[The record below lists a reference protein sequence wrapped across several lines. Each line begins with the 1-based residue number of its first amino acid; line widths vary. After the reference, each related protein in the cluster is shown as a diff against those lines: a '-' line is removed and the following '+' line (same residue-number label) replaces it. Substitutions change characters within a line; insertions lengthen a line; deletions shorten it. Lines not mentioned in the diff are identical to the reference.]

1 MQAVVVVLLGI
12 PIRTLTA
19 VQGAAVT
26 VDLLRPQEQQI
37 LVAVVAVMVVVPMV
51 RPAVPV

>member
-1 MQAVVVVLLGI
+1 MVLLGI

-19 VQGAAVT
+19 VQEAGVT

-37 LVAVVAVMVVVPMV
+37 LAVAGAVMVAALLV
-51 RPAVPV
+51 RLAVPV